1 MGIKM
6 KRLAIGVLLFLTLF
20 TGDVYAQDPYE
31 QSKSC
36 WETCWETETV
46 VMTRRYAKKRR
57 PGGSYFYK
65 RGYFVRY

>member
-20 TGDVYAQDPYE
+20 TGDVYAQNPYE
-31 QSKSC
+31 QSKS
-36 WETCWETETV
+36 CWETETV